1 MPLKVSDGIGAWIKD
16 FQKSDAP
23 QFKNSSREERRDQ
36 AIAAYLSAKGE
47 SVEENVSAPRT
58 PAHRRAMMVGVNRA
72 KEKQKDAEK
81 VLGPG
86 AKPIKKVKNSDG
98 TTQSGISRARTLAK
112 DQITSKAKRLV
123 NSVREM
129 NEKVEYAE
137 YQFKNRK
144 HAEKA
149 HEYLKS
155 VQRQGLNVE
164 DDSIHHG
171 QLRVD
176 ADDKEKNKDISQH
189 HNHIMKNFP
198 GVKATHVE
206 SYKVK
211 LKGFGP
217 DNAKGNMG
225 NPSARAALNPMRS
238 RSKDNEKARQ
248 ALKDPSHN
256 PAWANS
262 KTPKSILAGEARD
275 PSKSGGSGYDLY
287 HKDFSSA
294 MKHAYDHSKNKL
306 GVHIDPKE
314 IDDKVASGPRK
325 PSKGKTNRYR
335 LMGKDGKKAVQIQ
348 VHGMDNGK
356 YELNMYK
363 ESVELDE
370 GKKRYDISMNVGKAK
385 HVVKFHD
392 GKKKH
397 NDGSDFFDMRIFNN
411 KPDLE
416 KFEKELKSKGYVKE
430 SVELDETS
438 STKAKQAMKDRIE
451 RQAASYTTQ
460 ASYNRRADKSRA
472 EVKKIRKKQDALPD
486 HHKPRSSG
494 GDYFKGSDEY
504 EKLDKKA
511 DAHNFDAHYYNNKA
525 KEAGERGDKQ
535 GNKIGRSQ
543 DRAYPTLGKTL
554 KAKPDHYRAN
564 RIADK
569 QVDKMRDKHFATTT
583 DYDIRTGKEIRKA
596 GGKQHS
602 QYPKP
607 KTPQT
612 NSVQY
617 ESVVEAVDPKK
628 VVAHLVKKG
637 SNPKDAEKMVAK
649 HFKYATNKYRASDVS
664 KIADVIMSLGEA
676 VLAGKHYKVKDGKV
690 HISRANFSKVHKDYK
705 NATKGK
711 ERMTVLDPKS
721 QATVSAPVVFEAKD
735 MYKSAAQE
743 LKTYADKSGG
753 MDKKDFHAAAKNIE
767 SIGRASIL
775 QKGQLLAK
783 FSKQLRDLDTSPR
796 EKILS
801 VLNKH
806 GHQVGDFMPGVTMKK
821 SFRREGVQEGSL
833 ERLKMIRKAGEK
845 YNKEKKAAARK
856 AERDAKR
863 GIKQDPDLVEP
874 QTEEFTMKQYRK
886 NEDENKHTENGVAL
900 VNKFGTSAENIK
912 MGGIAAR
919 HNMRGSISRKDQ
931 QDRDALIKK
940 YYPRLTK

>member
-23 QFKNSSREERRDQ
+23 QFKNRSKEERRDQ

-58 PAHRRAMMVGVNRA
+58 PAHRRAMMGIRHSDL
-72 KEKQKDAEK
+72 EKQKDVEK
-81 VLGPG
+81 VLGKG
-86 AKPIKKVKNSDG
+86 AKPIPKNAKNSDG
-98 TTQSGISRARTLAK
+98 TKTKPMSRASQLARQAR
-112 DQITSKAKRLV
+112 DAQPV
-123 NSVREM
+123 D
-129 NEKVEYAE
+129 EKVEYAE

-164 DDSIHHG
+164 DDSIHRG

-217 DNAKGNMG
+217 DNAKGNMN

-248 ALKDPSHN
+248 ALKDPNHN

-262 KTPKSILAGEARD
+262 KTPKSNFAGEARD

-294 MKHAYDHSKNKL
+294 MKHAYGHAKNKL
-306 GVHIDPKE
+306 GVDIDPKE

-348 VHGMDNGK
+348 VHGMDSGK

-370 GKKRYDISMNVGKAK
+370 ATDVSRPLATTRKYSGSEHEGSTSPVRLSGRERAK
-385 HVVKFHD
+385 HLAHEEEFAKRADYHRNEANKD
-392 GKKKH
+392 GLSVGEYQAHRKAEKANHLAYKLH
-397 NDGSDFFDMRIFNN
+397 FRVRRESDNGKPATAGTLHRAHHAANKAIQASKRKWSLFTDQNDLGES
-411 KPDLE
+411 
-416 KFEKELKSKGYVKE
+416 V
-430 SVELDETS
+430 SVELD
-438 STKAKQAMKDRIE
+438 
-451 RQAASYTTQ
+451 
-460 ASYNRRADKSRA
+460 
-472 EVKKIRKKQDALPD
+472 
-486 HHKPRSSG
+486 
-494 GDYFKGSDEY
+494 
-504 EKLDKKA
+504 
-511 DAHNFDAHYYNNKA
+511 
-525 KEAGERGDKQ
+525 
-535 GNKIGRSQ
+535 
-543 DRAYPTLGKTL
+543 
-554 KAKPDHYRAN
+554 
-564 RIADK
+564 
-569 QVDKMRDKHFATTT
+569 
-583 DYDIRTGKEIRKA
+583 
-596 GGKQHS
+596 
-602 QYPKP
+602 
-607 KTPQT
+607 
-612 NSVQY
+612 
-617 ESVVEAVDPKK
+617 
-628 VVAHLVKKG
+628 
-637 SNPKDAEKMVAK
+637 
-649 HFKYATNKYRASDVS
+649 
-664 KIADVIMSLGEA
+664 EA

-767 SIGRASIL
+767 SIGRANVL

-801 VLNKH
+801 VLDKH

-874 QTEEFTMKQYRK
+874 QQEGAGDEGAKAARSGKSYSSNPYPKGSSDHLAWSKAHNQARARQLNMGEEFTMKHYRK
-886 NEDENKHTENGVAL
+886 NEDENRHSENAL
-900 VNKFGTSAENIK
+900 ELAKKFGTEKEKITVKRIYDRHMKRGHITEPDRSTRDR
-912 MGGIAAR
+912 IA
-919 HNMRGSISRKDQ
+919 RKH
-931 QDRDALIKK
+931 
-940 YYPRLTK
+940 YPKLTK

>member
-23 QFKNSSREERRDQ
+23 QFKNRSKEERRDQ

-58 PAHRRAMMVGVNRA
+58 PAHRRAMMGIRHSDL
-72 KEKQKDAEK
+72 EKQKDVEK
-81 VLGPG
+81 VLGKG
-86 AKPIKKVKNSDG
+86 AKPIPKNAKNSDG
-98 TTQSGISRARTLAK
+98 TKTKPMSRASQLARQAR
-112 DQITSKAKRLV
+112 DAQPV
-123 NSVREM
+123 D
-129 NEKVEYAE
+129 EKVEYAE

-164 DDSIHHG
+164 DDSIHRG

-217 DNAKGNMG
+217 DNAKGNMN

-248 ALKDPSHN
+248 ALKDPNHN

-262 KTPKSILAGEARD
+262 KTPKSNFAGEARD

-294 MKHAYDHSKNKL
+294 MKHAYGHAKNKL
-306 GVHIDPKE
+306 GVDIDPKE

-348 VHGMDNGK
+348 VHGMDSGK

-370 GKKRYDISMNVGKAK
+370 ATDVSRPLATTRKYSGSEHEGSTSPVRLSGRERAK
-385 HVVKFHD
+385 HLAHEEEFAKRADYHRNEANKD
-392 GKKKH
+392 GLSVGEYQAHRKAEKANHLAYKLH
-397 NDGSDFFDMRIFNN
+397 FRVRRESDNGKPATAGTLHRAHHAANKAIQASKRKWSLFTDQNDLGES
-411 KPDLE
+411 
-416 KFEKELKSKGYVKE
+416 V
-430 SVELDETS
+430 SVELD
-438 STKAKQAMKDRIE
+438 
-451 RQAASYTTQ
+451 
-460 ASYNRRADKSRA
+460 
-472 EVKKIRKKQDALPD
+472 
-486 HHKPRSSG
+486 
-494 GDYFKGSDEY
+494 
-504 EKLDKKA
+504 
-511 DAHNFDAHYYNNKA
+511 
-525 KEAGERGDKQ
+525 
-535 GNKIGRSQ
+535 
-543 DRAYPTLGKTL
+543 
-554 KAKPDHYRAN
+554 
-564 RIADK
+564 
-569 QVDKMRDKHFATTT
+569 
-583 DYDIRTGKEIRKA
+583 
-596 GGKQHS
+596 
-602 QYPKP
+602 
-607 KTPQT
+607 
-612 NSVQY
+612 
-617 ESVVEAVDPKK
+617 
-628 VVAHLVKKG
+628 
-637 SNPKDAEKMVAK
+637 
-649 HFKYATNKYRASDVS
+649 
-664 KIADVIMSLGEA
+664 EA

-801 VLNKH
+801 VLDKH
-806 GHQVGDFMPGVTMKK
+806 GHQVGDFMPGVKMKK
-821 SFRREGVQEGSL
+821 SFKTEDVQEGSL
-833 ERLKMIRKAGEK
+833 ARLKMIRKAGEK
-845 YNKEKKAAARK
+845 YNKQKKAAARK

-874 QTEEFTMKQYRK
+874 QQEEFTMKQYRK

-931 QDRDALIKK
+931 QDRDALVRK
-940 YYPRLTK
+940 YYPRLAK

>member
-72 KEKQKDAEK
+72 KENDEIPFDGPYTSTKEPRKDRYGNVIKTKNLPSHLSGKGIEK
-81 VLGPG
+81 
-86 AKPIKKVKNSDG
+86 AVK
-98 TTQSGISRARTLAK
+98 SRS
-112 DQITSKAKRLV
+112 QRLV

-129 NEKVEYAE
+129 NEKIEYAE

-164 DDSIHHG
+164 DDSIHRG

-198 GVKATHVE
+198 GVKAIHVE
-206 SYKVK
+206 SVNENFRTLATKGMGAEGKNDIKVGTGVDYYHPK
-211 LKGFGP
+211 TGNKGQGKVTKMT
-217 DNAKGNMG
+217 ATHYHV
-225 NPSARAALNPMRS
+225 
-238 RSKDNEKARQ
+238 KDNDTNQTHSFKYHDRTTAKK
-248 ALKDPSHN
+248 L
-256 PAWANS
+256 
-262 KTPKSILAGEARD
+262 LGEARD

-294 MKHAYDHSKNKL
+294 MQHAYKYAKDKL
-306 GVHIDPKE
+306 GVHIDPKQ
-314 IDDKVASGPRK
+314 IDDLVASGPRK
-325 PSKGKTNRYR
+325 PSKGKTNSYS
-335 LMGKDGKKAVQIQ
+335 LLDKTGKKRVSIQ
-348 VHGMDNGK
+348 VANLDNKK
-356 YELNMYK
+356 YELNMY
-363 ESVELDE
+363 
-370 GKKRYDISMNVGKAK
+370 
-385 HVVKFHD
+385 
-392 GKKKH
+392 
-397 NDGSDFFDMRIFNN
+397 
-411 KPDLE
+411 
-416 KFEKELKSKGYVKE
+416 KE

-472 EVKKIRKKQDALPD
+472 EVEKIRKKQDALPD

-543 DRAYPTLGKTL
+543 DRAYPKLGKAL

-564 RIADK
+564 RIADT
-569 QVDKMRDKHFATTT
+569 QVKKMRDKHFATTT
-583 DYDIRTGKEIRKA
+583 DYDIRTGKEIKKA

-607 KTPQT
+607 KTLQT

-628 VVAHLVKKG
+628 VVAHLVKTG

-721 QATVSAPVVFEAKD
+721 QATVSAPVVVEAKD

-767 SIGRASIL
+767 SIGRANVL

-783 FSKQLRDLDTSPR
+783 FSKQLRGLDTSPR
-796 EKILS
+796 EKRLS

-874 QTEEFTMKQYRK
+874 QTEEFTMKHFHK

-931 QDRDALIKK
+931 QDRDALIRK
-940 YYPRLTK
+940 YYHRLAK